1 MIRQQE
7 KWFEERETSIQ
18 EGIKTRTSTDCGSKH
33 VETVS
38 FKTASGSLMLFE
50 GLPFQK

>member
-1 MIRQQE
+1 MFSIKIIPGKRYFEKRIR
-7 KWFEERETSIQ
+7 RIQ

-38 FKTASGSLMLFE
+38 FKTASGS
-50 GLPFQK
+50 

>member
-7 KWFEERETSIQ
+7 KWFEVQ